1 MHGQHVALV
10 TGANK
15 GIGLQIAK
23 DLAAHG
29 FTVLVGSRNLERG
42 ETAVKSVGTDAR
54 ALQLDVTN
62 QASIAAAAERIRNE
76 FGRLDVLVNN
86 AGISHAGKP
95 GRSLQEMAKSGR
107 ASVASLD
114 EVRAVFETNVFGVI
128 AVTQAMLPL
137 LREAPAAR
145 VVNVSSSSGSLTLN
159 SNSADPH
166 RSMFGTYSTSKTALN
181 AITLAF
187 ALDLESTGI
196 RVNAACPGFTA
207 TDLNNF
213 QGRRT
218 VQQAAGEPVRLALLG
233 PDGPTGTYSDENGRL
248 PWRCSPTSDIGKH
261 SAIVPNNGR
270 TAKLLQ
276 NRNIM

>member
-1 MHGQHVALV
+1 MQDKLVALV

-29 FTVLVGSRNLERG
+29 FTVLVGSRNLENG
-42 ETAVKSVGTDAR
+42 ETAAKSIGAEAH

-62 QASIAAAAERIRNE
+62 RDSIATAAGRIRTE

-95 GRSLQEMAKSGR
+95 GMSLEEIAKSGSP
-107 ASVASLD
+107 SVASLD
-114 EVRAVFETNVFGVI
+114 DMRTVFETNVFGVL

-145 VVNVSSSSGSLTLN
+145 IVNVSSDSGSLTLN
-159 SNSADPH
+159 ADPTYPH
-166 RSMFGTYSTSKTALN
+166 RAVFGAVYSPSKTALN
-181 AITLAF
+181 ALTLAF
-187 ALDLESTGI
+187 AIELESTRI
-196 RVNAACPGFTA
+196 KVNAASPGFTS

-213 QGRRT
+213 QGTRT
-218 VQQAAGEPVRLALLG
+218 VEQGARVFLHLALL
-233 PDGPTGTYSDENGRL
+233 DENDPTGTFSDEDGPL
-248 PWRCSPTSDIGKH
+248 PW
-261 SAIVPNNGR
+261 
-270 TAKLLQ
+270 
-276 NRNIM
+276 

>member
-1 MHGQHVALV
+1 MQEKPVALV

-23 DLAAHG
+23 DLAARG
-29 FTVLVGSRNLERG
+29 FTVLVGSRDFERG
-42 ETAVKSVGTDAR
+42 KTAAKSIGADAR

-62 QASIAAAAERIRNE
+62 QASIGAAAERIRSE

-86 AGISHAGKP
+86 AGVSHVGKLS
-95 GRSLQEMAKSGR
+95 GTTLEEMAKAGR
-107 ASVASLD
+107 ATVASLD

-145 VVNVSSSSGSLTLN
+145 IVNVSSAAGSLTRK
-159 SNSADPH
+159 ADQAN
-166 RSMFGTYSTSKTALN
+166 RSPIMFNVVYSPSKTALN

-187 ALDLESTGI
+187 ALELESTGI
-196 RVNAACPGFTA
+196 KVNAGCPGFTA

-213 QGRRT
+213 QGTRT
-218 VQQAAGEPVRLALLG
+218 VEQAAREPVRLALL
-233 PDGPTGTYSDENGRL
+233 DANGPTGTFSNEDGPL
-248 PWRCSPTSDIGKH
+248 PW
-261 SAIVPNNGR
+261 
-270 TAKLLQ
+270 
-276 NRNIM
+276 